1 MIYYIHI
8 GYASTLIAF
17 YLFPIMLFTG
27 KLTFI
32 INNLKKLITLKSN
45 YLFFFLILIFFVY
58 LINFDFEKYTIQDHW
73 VGLGIVHKLT
83 QLLFEQIILQ
93 EITTYIFFFCSFI
106 FLIYFINLSKLD
118 GLYIVY
124 FLFIS
129 LFLWPLMQEYFDPII
144 LIISLILFNSVKYL
158 TKLNSLFLF
167 LYNSLFLII
176 ANIYYA

>member
-106 FLIYFINLSKLD
+106 VLIYFINLSND
-118 GLYIVY
+118 GLYIVIFY
-124 FLFIS
+124 LF
-129 LFLWPLMQEYFDPII
+129 PIFMA
-144 LIISLILFNSVKYL
+144 FNARI
-158 TKLNSLFLF
+158 F
-167 LYNSLFLII
+167 
-176 ANIYYA
+176 